1 MIAIT
6 SLSFIKQSPLRWATR
21 VGVDVVKELV
31 QEGAS
36 LDLQNEVTTT
46 SVILT
51 SQTLYNTIE
60 PLNLGGLPNLL

>member
-21 VGVDVVKELV
+21 GGVDVVKELV

-36 LDLQNEVTTT
+36 LDFQDEVTTA